1 MKTTGLALLAASAI
15 SASALAAD
23 ELTVISFGRAD
34 QAALN
39 AAYYA
44 PFRKATGLAI
54 RSLSYDGETTELEQ
68 MAASGKA
75 SWDLVQVESRTL
87 AQGCRD
93 GLFLK
98 LDRSRVGD
106 VNDLIPG
113 ALSECGVGIFAWSVA
128 LAYDAN
134 KLAAAPT
141 SWKDFWNL
149 QAYPGKRGLRR
160 SAKYT
165 LEIALLSDGVPAD
178 QVYKLLATAEGVD
191 RAFKRLDAIK
201 PQTVW
206 WQAAAQP
213 AAFLAAGTIAMSSA
227 YTLWIDREQQNK
239 NSGLK
244 LAWERSLYDIDSWA
258 IPKDT
263 PNAATAYRFIAF
275 ASRPEYQR
283 SLSQN
288 IAYGPANRK
297 ALALLDKDLA
307 ARLPSFEDHL
317 KTALKIDTAFWI
329 AHGAELEKRFD
340 RWAP

>member
-178 QVYKLLATAEGVD
+178 Q
-191 RAFKRLDAIK
+191 
-201 PQTVW
+201 
-206 WQAAAQP
+206 
-213 AAFLAAGTIAMSSA
+213 A

-307 ARLPSFEDHL
+307 AR
-317 KTALKIDTAFWI
+317 
-329 AHGAELEKRFD
+329 
-340 RWAP
+340 